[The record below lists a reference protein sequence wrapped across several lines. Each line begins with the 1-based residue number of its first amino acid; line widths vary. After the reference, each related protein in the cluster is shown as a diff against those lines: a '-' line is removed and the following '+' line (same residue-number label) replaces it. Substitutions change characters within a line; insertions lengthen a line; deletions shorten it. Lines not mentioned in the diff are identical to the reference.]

1 MNLVKL
7 AYKWMSAA
15 CTDSTTD
22 WKSQVEVI
30 TVMWVE
36 EQTAIY
42 WSSQQC
48 GLWAERN
55 NSRTQTWNYF
65 FITQLIHALEKVII
79 LTCTNY

>member
-1 MNLVKL
+1 MDVCSLHRLNNRL
-7 AYKWMSAA
+7 
-15 CTDSTTD
+15 
-22 WKSQVEVI
+22 KSQVEVI

-55 NSRTQTWNYF
+55 NSHTQIWNYF
-65 FITQLIHALEKVII
+65 LLP
-79 LTCTNY
+79 N